1 MVHTD
6 RMICELIRAYA
17 VGRGLSL
24 TYASRLLAGSGD
36 ALARVE
42 GGASMTG
49 RRVEAIR
56 QRAADHWPTDLHW
69 PADIPRPPPRAAA
82 EPGKPGEAA

>member
-6 RMICELIRAYA
+6 RMICELIRAYSE
-17 VGRGLSL
+17 GRGLSL

-42 GGASMTG
+42 GGMSMTG
-49 RRVEAIR
+49 RRVEAIL
-56 QRAADHWPTDLHW
+56 QRASDHW
-69 PADIPRPPPRAAA
+69 PADLDWPSDIPRPKPRPAAD
-82 EPGKPGEAA
+82 PGEAA

>member
-17 VGRGLSL
+17 EGRRLSL

-49 RRVEAIR
+49 RRVEAIL
-56 QRAADHWPTDLHW
+56 QRASDRWPTDLPW
-69 PADIPRPPPRAAA
+69 PSDIPRPPPSAGT
-82 EPGKPGEAA
+82 EPGEAA